1 MSVSWLKSQIGTV
14 LTAVTLLIAV
24 GISYGQ
30 LWARQADQC
39 TALEEKA
46 DKAVVEREMD
56 QIQAHLA
63 RIEAKVD
70 QVILGQA
77 K

>member
-1 MSVSWLKSQIGTV
+1 MSWLKSQVGTV
-14 LTAVTLLIAV
+14 LTAITLLIAV

-39 TALEEKA
+39 KALELKA
-46 DKAVVEREMD
+46 DKAVTEREMD
-56 QIQAHLA
+56 QIQGHLA
-63 RIEAKVD
+63 RIESKID